1 MLLLLL
7 PILLAA
13 GGFYLAYQH
22 GWGVPEQRK
31 TTAHEA
37 DPDLKAALEQIDR
50 ADPGWQFGDLL
61 DHRAAIPDHQN
72 AATHV
77 VAAAKA
83 LPRDW
88 PRQSLVDE
96 LKHISQPSALTQQQ
110 SDDLAVELKKA
121 APALVEARK
130 LSDQGTGR
138 YEVAWRKAY
147 LSTEMSHLRQIEA
160 VEQLLRL
167 EAFRAAQEG
176 EMDTALAAARCILDA
191 GRSLGD
197 EPMLESCL
205 IRMNA
210 HLIATGAIER
220 VLAQGSATEAAL
232 ADTQRLLED
241 EAARNLLLLAARGER
256 AGLHG
261 LLLALESQEL
271 NFTDLIP
278 SENADDPTLEDRL
291 IAIFSDREFIR
302 QGVFDQAHA
311 WLLLY
316 LTEFVEIASLPV
328 EQQRPRIEKLEARRA
343 KAPTAA
349 RKIVPPVGQMA
360 STAHQSQALLRCAA
374 AAVAVER
381 FRLAKGRWPEKLTD
395 LAPDYLAT
403 VPLDPFDGK
412 PVRFKRQKDGVVV
425 YSIGPD
431 GTDDGGSFE
440 TLNAFLPGTDIGF
453 RLWDVD
459 KRRQTVN

>member
-7 PILLAA
+7 PVVLAA
-13 GGFYLAYQH
+13 GGFYLAYKH

-31 TTAHEA
+31 TTAHEP
-37 DPDLKAALEQIDR
+37 DPDLKAALEQIDH

-61 DHRAAIPDHQN
+61 DHRVAIPDDQN
-72 AATHV
+72 AATYV

-96 LKHISQPSALTQQQ
+96 LKHISQPTALTDRQ
-110 SDDLAVELKKA
+110 SYELAVELKKA
-121 APALVEARK
+121 APALAEARK
-130 LSDQGTGR
+130 LTDQGTGR

-167 EAFRAAQEG
+167 EGFRAAQEG
-176 EMDTALAAARCILDA
+176 EMDAALAAARGILDA

-210 HLIATGAIER
+210 HLNATGAIER

-241 EAARNLLLLAARGER
+241 EAAQNLLLLAARGER

-271 NFTDLIP
+271 TVADLIP
-278 SENADDPTLEDRL
+278 SENADELTLDDKL
-291 IAIFSDREFIR
+291 IAIFSDRTLVQ
-302 QGVFDQAHA
+302 QGAVERAHA
-311 WLLLY
+311 WLLAY
-316 LTEFVEIASLPV
+316 LTEFVDIAKLPV
-328 EQQRPRIEKLEARRA
+328 EQQKPLIDKLEARRA
-343 KAPTAA
+343 KASTAA
-349 RKIVPPVGQMA
+349 RKLAPPIGQMA
-360 STAHQSQALLRCAA
+360 RVPHQTQALLRCAA
-374 AAVAVER
+374 AALAVER
-381 FRLAKGRWPEKLTD
+381 YRLAMGRWPEKLTD
-395 LAPDYLAT
+395 LTPDYFAT

-459 KRRQTVN
+459 KRRQTAK